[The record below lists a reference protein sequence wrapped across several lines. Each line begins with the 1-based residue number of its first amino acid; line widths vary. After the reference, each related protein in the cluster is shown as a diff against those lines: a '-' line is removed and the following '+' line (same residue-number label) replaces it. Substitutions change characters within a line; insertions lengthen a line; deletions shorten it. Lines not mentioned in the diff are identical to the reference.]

1 MRILHIT
8 TQKPNSTGSGIY
20 MCGMIKGFEKL
31 GYEQSV
37 IAGIDVDDSIK
48 ELEGHFGDT
57 KFYPVIYNTDGLDFN
72 VVGMSDSMPYK
83 STRYR
88 DMDSEM
94 VEKLKKAFEKQINKA
109 LEEFKPNII
118 ICHHLYLLTA
128 FVREIVK
135 DKNIKIAAVC
145 HGTCLRQLK
154 TIPLER
160 EYIKENIRNLDMLFA
175 LHEEQRRDIMSVFN
189 IGEDKVK
196 VIGSGYNNKIFKD
209 KNYNIE
215 KDYIEL
221 VFAGKICK
229 SKGLIPFIDCLDRLD
244 YNDDFIKVRL
254 AGTGS
259 DKESYDEI
267 VEKANNSRFDIKFLG
282 KLNQNDLSEEFNKA
296 DIFVLPSFY
305 EGLPVVVLEAMACG
319 TDVVVTDIPGVK
331 EWIGEK
337 INTSGK
343 IKYVEL
349 PKMKAVGVPADD
361 AIEPFEERLS
371 EALNQMIKENLD
383 TTNHKRF
390 IDMSEKTWDGLAKR
404 MEEMIIKTN

>member
-31 GYEQSV
+31 GYNQSV
-37 IAGIDVDDSIK
+37 IAGIDVDDSI
-48 ELEGHFGDT
+48 EDLNEYFGKT
-57 KFYPVIYNTDGLDFN
+57 EFYPVIYNTEDLDFN

-88 DMDSEM
+88 DLNEDMAK
-94 VEKLKKAFEKQINKA
+94 KLKKAFEIQINKA
-109 LEEFKPNII
+109 LSEFKPDII

-135 DKNIKIAAVC
+135 DKNIKVAGIC

-160 EYIKENIRNLDMLFA
+160 DYIKENIKKLDTIFA
-175 LHEEQRRDIMSVFN
+175 LHEEQKRDIISTFN
-189 IGEDKVK
+189 VNKDKVK
-196 VIGSGYNNKIFKD
+196 VIGSGYNDSIFKD
-209 KNYNIE
+209 KNYDLN

-221 VFAGKICK
+221 FFAGKICK
-229 SKGLIPFIDCLDRLD
+229 SKGLIPFIECLDKLE
-244 YNDDFIKVRL
+244 YKDDFIKVRL

-259 DKESYDEI
+259 DKESYNEI
-267 VEKANNSRFDIKFLG
+267 VKKANNSRFDIKFLG
-282 KLNQNDLSEEFNKA
+282 KLNQNDLSDEFNKA

-331 EWIGEK
+331 EWIGDK
-337 INTSGK
+337 INNSGK

-349 PKMKAVGVPADD
+349 PKMKAVGIPD
-361 AIEPFEERLS
+361 ESSLKSFEDRLANS
-371 EALNQMIKENLD
+371 LNQMIKENLD
-383 TTNHKRF
+383 TKNHKRF

-404 MEEMIIKTN
+404 MEDMIIKTK